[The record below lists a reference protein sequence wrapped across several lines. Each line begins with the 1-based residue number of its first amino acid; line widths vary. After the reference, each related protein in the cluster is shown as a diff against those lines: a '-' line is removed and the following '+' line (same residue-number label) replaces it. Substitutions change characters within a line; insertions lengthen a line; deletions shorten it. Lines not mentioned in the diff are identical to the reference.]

1 MEALSAEGNSGAA
14 LIMSIGIAAATI
26 TSLASIPQ
34 LVKTWRTK
42 RAEDLS
48 YGLLAFLI
56 AGISL
61 WLLYGVLVPAVPVIL
76 ESLVSL
82 ASICA
87 ITVLKVRYGRRSWSK
102 R

>member
-1 MEALSAEGNSGAA
+1 MLTVT
-14 LIMSIGIAAATI
+14 IGVIAATI

-34 LVKTWRTK
+34 LVKTWRTR
-42 RAEDLS
+42 RADDLS
-48 YGLLAFLI
+48 YGLLAFLL

-61 WLLYGVLVPAVPVIL
+61 WLLYGFLVPAVPIIL

-87 ITVLKVRYGRRSWSK
+87 ITVLKVRYGRGSWSK

>member
-1 MEALSAEGNSGAA
+1 VLTV
-14 LIMSIGIAAATI
+14 SIGIVAATI

-48 YGLLAFLI
+48 YGLLAFLL

-61 WLLYGVLVPAVPVIL
+61 WLLYGFLVPSVPIIL

-82 ASICA
+82 VSIGA
-87 ITVLKVRYGRRSWSK
+87 ITVLKARYGRRS
-102 R
+102 